1 MLSNPA
7 SSDAVVDHLPIKNTP
22 DGEHTASVILAGLPQ
37 DAVKRSVYIT
47 TRIRRLGQHQV
58 KALTESLRTTSATV
72 SEAATPTRS
81 TALALDATQAS
92 DAVATLESYRETLAD
107 LLGASSDIDVRVAAL
122 GRMSELND
130 ALAAA
135 VPLGGKAYA

>member
-22 DGEHTASVILAGLPQ
+22 DGEHTASAILAGLPE
-37 DAVKRSVYIT
+37 DSIERSAYIT
-47 TRIRRLGQHQV
+47 TRIRRLGQQQV
-58 KALTESLRTTSATV
+58 EALTKSLLTTSVTV
-72 SEAATPTRS
+72 SEGAASTRS
-81 TALALDATQAS
+81 TELAFDASQAG
-92 DAVATLESYRETLAD
+92 DAVMTLESYRETLAD
-107 LLGASSDIDVRVAAL
+107 MLGASSDIDVRVAAL

-135 VPLGGKAYA
+135 APLSEKSYA